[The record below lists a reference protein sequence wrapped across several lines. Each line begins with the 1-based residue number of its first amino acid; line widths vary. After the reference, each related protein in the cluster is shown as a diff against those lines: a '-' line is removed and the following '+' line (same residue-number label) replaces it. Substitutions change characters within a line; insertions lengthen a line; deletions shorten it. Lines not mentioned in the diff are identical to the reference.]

1 MSDIRNFY
9 TVTFFSQGET
19 LSEMV
24 LCSEAAQAKA
34 LISERFSEID
44 VVGTERTFFPKIE
57 TRVYYNKNLGE
68 YYIIPSSWLEGKRL
82 EDEEEI
88 CSAALKAGVI
98 LKHIKDNGLEFVAR

>member
-9 TVTFFSQGET
+9 TVTFFFQGKT

-24 LCSEAAQAKA
+24 LCTEAAQAKA
-34 LISERFSEID
+34 LILERFSGID
-44 VVGTERTFFPKIE
+44 IVGTERTFFPKIE

-68 YYIIPSSWLEGKRL
+68 YFIIPSSWLTGKIL

-88 CSAALKAGVI
+88 CNAALEAGVV
-98 LKHIKDNGLEFVAR
+98 LKQIKESDLI